1 MTTTS
6 SEVQFPHIPTATHC
20 ACCGI
25 KLTRGGYLVPVIG
38 AVGPVCQQKF
48 GPLADVIELLDGRPE
63 ATLTSEDA
71 RNITTRLMIALRMIG
86 VTVTR
91 DAGTIRIGTLTRKAA
106 EVAKSYKARREQ
118 FVQDLQIASGFY
130 GADAQAARAQAV
142 AA

>member
-1 MTTTS
+1 MNTTGT
-6 SEVQFPHIPTATHC
+6 EVKFPHIPTATRC

-25 KLTRGGYLVPVIG
+25 KLTRGGYLVPAIG
-38 AVGPVCQQKF
+38 AVGPQCQKKF
-48 GPLADVIELLDGRPE
+48 GPLADVIRLLDGCPE

-91 DAGTIRIGTLTRKAA
+91 DAGTIRIGALTRASKAVATSYAKRRA
-106 EVAKSYKARREQ
+106 E

-130 GADAQAARAQAV
+130 GAEAQAARAQGV